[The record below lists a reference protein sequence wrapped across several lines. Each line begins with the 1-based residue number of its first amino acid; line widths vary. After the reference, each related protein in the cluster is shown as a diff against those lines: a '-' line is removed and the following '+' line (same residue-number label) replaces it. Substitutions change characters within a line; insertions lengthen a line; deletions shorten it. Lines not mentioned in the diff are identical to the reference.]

1 MPDNLLKTLKPKQL
15 TAVQHSEGPLLI
27 IAGAGTGKTTT
38 ITAKI
43 AHMVEK
49 GGIPPE
55 QILALTFS
63 KEAARNMERKVGELL
78 GENRDVKVSTFHSFC
93 AEIIR
98 DNSTECGISDDF
110 SIFEEIDS
118 AIFFYS
124 EVGID
129 AGNATLY
136 ANTISKAKDLNLS
149 IGKFK
154 EYADARKDQLLP
166 FAQEDEWENTYHS
179 YRIKLNTFHLKS
191 KEEQKA
197 DKADKK
203 RWQEFIGL
211 YDEYQK
217 YHNFVEAWI
226 KYEEKKSSINALDY
240 GDLNL
245 LALEYLNS
253 YGTDELNSTYRYI
266 IVDEFQD
273 TNHVQFELIKKLT
286 AKEQNITVVADPN
299 QTIYA
304 FRGAYSNNI
313 EEFRKQFDIKHDRI
327 VSLDVSFRST
337 DRILRVSHRLI
348 QNNYAEDQIDDCILL
363 KNHEGAEGTNVIIQE
378 TMDEKEEA
386 RKVVEMIEEYTA
398 AGIPMTDIA
407 VLYRTHAQ
415 GRLVKQALMMRGLP
429 VTVKDDTDFLKQ
441 PEIKTA
447 FSYLYVLNNITH
459 PTARGTEAWWR
470 LFHYNNALS
479 SSDSI
484 KIAEYIKKNWI
495 SFQDT
500 VYHHIDETGLSD
512 SGIVTIDRV
521 KHLVEDL
528 SAMTTLDISDL
539 VLEIYDRSGLSRQ
552 FAHLDTVRT
561 REALLNLSKLH
572 DVAVAFEKTQDR
584 DLHDFVNY
592 LEILDEMGGNPP
604 AARIPEEDAINLM
617 SVHSA
622 KGLEFEVVFVINMA
636 KEKFPLTRGGREPLI
651 PLEFMEQYKDIFE
664 QDLSASK
671 LQTAIRDRK
680 REIKLE
686 EERRLGYVAL
696 TRARTELILTLA
708 STYGGN
714 PRDPSVFL
722 LDIGFGDLVGVE
734 PDDDGNDNIE
744 LDDLTYRIDRDI
756 KAREVVR
763 DDELERKKNQWRN
776 LVIESLDSGDLAETV
791 HNVLVYQS
799 LKDGIVGKYRDDLNS
814 NWSTI
819 NPEADAEEILSAIG
833 SGGNGLKFNP
843 DTMTFSVSSIKVY
856 EKCPKQYELQNILRM
871 PTRAS
876 EDSTG
881 AMNLGS
887 FVHKVLEIAV
897 ENKIATKDEM
907 YEIADEQIKKSEW
920 KGVDIERAKP
930 LLEVFWLRNGHRIK
944 DNLFV
949 EKRFSVPIDGFIFKG
964 FIDRIDLLP
973 GTDNEVEIID
983 YKSGRTEPS
992 PDDRSKQLLL
1002 YARGFNHLYPDYVVR
1017 RLTLE
1022 MLARDKPRVYELQDD
1037 GNYTGSRVKALDPD
1051 VIEGMVE
1058 TARKIAHDYEHG
1070 FEGVGDEGVCRD
1082 CGFRLYCGEE

>member
-1 MPDNLLKTLKPKQL
+1 MLTTLLKTLKPKQL

-49 GGIPPE
+49 DGIAPE
-55 QILALTFS
+55 HILALTFS
-63 KEAARNMERKVGELL
+63 KEAAGNMGRKVGELL
-78 GENRDVKVSTFHSFC
+78 GENRDVTVSTFHSFC

-98 DNSTECGISDDF
+98 DNSRKCGISDDF
-110 SIFEEIDS
+110 SIFQEIDS

-129 AGNATLY
+129 ARNATLY
-136 ANTISKAKDLNLS
+136 ANSISKAKDLNLS

-154 EYADARKDQLLP
+154 EYADERKDQLLP
-166 FAQEDEWENTYHS
+166 FVKEDEWENTYHS
-179 YRIKLNTFHLKS
+179 YKIKLNTFHLKS
-191 KEEQKA
+191 KEDQKA

-203 RWQEFIGL
+203 TWQEFIGL

-217 YHNFVEAWI
+217 YHNFVNAWI

-253 YGTDELNSTYRYI
+253 YGTDELNRTYRYI

-273 TNHVQFELIKKLT
+273 TNYVQFELIKKLT
-286 AKEQNITVVADPN
+286 AKEQNITVVADSN

-313 EEFRKQFDIKHDRI
+313 EEFKKQFGITHDQVI
-327 VSLDVSFRST
+327 SLDVSFRST
-337 DRILRVSHRLI
+337 DKILQVSHRLI
-348 QNNYAEDQIDDCILL
+348 QNNYAEDRIEDCVLL
-363 KNHEGAEGTNVIIQE
+363 KNHEGTQGTNVIIQE

-386 RKVVEMIEEYTA
+386 RKVVEMIEEHIA

-470 LFHYNNALS
+470 LFHYNNVLS

-500 VYHHIDETGLSD
+500 IYHHIDELGLSD
-512 SGIVTIDRV
+512 SGIETITRV
-521 KHLVEDL
+521 KDLVKDL

-572 DVAVAFEKTQDR
+572 DVAVAFERTHEKG
-584 DLHDFVNY
+584 LSEFVDY

-636 KEKFPLTRGGREPLI
+636 KEKFPLTRGGKEPII
-651 PLEFMEQYKDIFE
+651 PLEFMQQYKDLFE

-671 LQTAIRDRK
+671 LQNAIRDRK

-686 EERRLGYVAL
+686 EERRLGYVAF
-696 TRARTELILTLA
+696 TRAKTNLILTLA
-708 STYGGN
+708 SEYGGN

-722 LDIGFGDLVGVE
+722 FDIGFGDLMGAE
-734 PDDDGNDNIE
+734 PDADGNVV
-744 LDDLTYRIDRDI
+744 LDDLTYLIDSDI
-756 KAREVVR
+756 KAREVVK

-776 LVIESLDSGDLAETV
+776 LVIESLDSGNLTETV

-799 LKDGIVGKYRDDLNS
+799 LKDGSVGKYRDDLNS

-819 NPEADAEEILSAIG
+819 DPEADAKEILSAIK

-887 FVHKVLEIAV
+887 FVHEVLEFAV
-897 ENKIATKDEM
+897 KDKITTKDEM
-907 YEIADEQIKKSEW
+907 YKIADELITRSKW
-920 KGVDIERAKP
+920 KGVDLTRAKP

-944 DNLFV
+944 DNMFV

-983 YKSGRTEPS
+983 YKSGRTEPN

-1002 YARGFNHLYPDYVVR
+1002 YAHGFNHLYPDYVVR
-1017 RLTLE
+1017 RLTLD

-1037 GNYTGSRVKALDPD
+1037 GNYTGSRVKPLNLG
-1051 VIEGMVE
+1051 VIDGMAE

-1070 FEGVGDEGVCRD
+1070 FVGIDDEAVCKD
-1082 CGFRLYCGEE
+1082 CGYRLYCGE

>member
-1 MPDNLLKTLKPKQL
+1 MLTKLLKTLKPKQL

-43 AHMVEK
+43 AHMVEND
-49 GGIPPE
+49 GILPE
-55 QILALTFS
+55 HILALTFS
-63 KEAARNMERKVGELL
+63 KEAARNMERKIGELL
-78 GENRDVKVSTFHSFC
+78 GENRDVTVSTFHSFC

-98 DNSTECGISDDF
+98 DNSRECGISDDF
-110 SIFEEIDS
+110 SIFQEIDS

-129 AGNATLY
+129 ARNATLY

-149 IGKFK
+149 IGQFK
-154 EYADARKDQLLP
+154 EYVDARKDQLLP
-166 FAQEDEWENTYHS
+166 FAKEDEWENTYHN
-179 YRIKLNTFHLKS
+179 YKIKLNTFHLKS

-197 DKADKK
+197 DKAEKK
-203 RWQEFIGL
+203 TWQEFIGL
-211 YDEYQK
+211 YDEYRK
-217 YHNFVEAWI
+217 YHNFVEAWV
-226 KYEEKKSSINALDY
+226 KYEEKKSRINALDY

-253 YGTDELNSTYRYI
+253 YGTDELNRTYRYI

-273 TNHVQFELIKKLT
+273 TNYVQFELIKKLT
-286 AKEQNITVVADPN
+286 AKEQNITVVADSN

-313 EEFRKQFDIKHDRI
+313 EEFKKQFGITQEQV

-337 DRILRVSHRLI
+337 DKILQVSHRLI
-348 QNNYAEDQIDDCILL
+348 QNNYAEDRIEDCVLL
-363 KNHEGAEGTNVIIQE
+363 KNHEGTQGTNVIIQE

-386 RKVVEMIEEYTA
+386 RKVVEMIEEHIA
-398 AGIPMTDIA
+398 ASIPMTDIA

-500 VYHHIDETGLSD
+500 IYHHIDELGLSD
-512 SGIVTIDRV
+512 SGIETITRV
-521 KHLVEDL
+521 KDLVKDL

-572 DVAVAFEKTQDR
+572 DVAVAFERTHKKG
-584 DLHDFVNY
+584 LSEFVDY

-636 KEKFPLTRGGREPLI
+636 KEKFPLTRGGKEPII
-651 PLEFMEQYKDIFE
+651 PLEFMQQYKDLFE
-664 QDLSASK
+664 QDLSASN
-671 LQTAIRDRK
+671 LQNAIRDRK

-686 EERRLGYVAL
+686 EERRLGYVAF
-696 TRARTELILTLA
+696 TRARTNLILTLA
-708 STYGGN
+708 SEYGGN

-722 LDIGFGDLVGVE
+722 FDIGFGDLMSIE
-734 PDDDGNDNIE
+734 PDADGNIE
-744 LDDLTYRIDRDI
+744 LDDLTYCIDSDI
-756 KAREVVR
+756 KAREVVK

-776 LVIESLDSGDLAETV
+776 LVIESLDSGNLTETV

-799 LKDGIVGKYRDDLNS
+799 LKDGAVGNYHDELNS

-819 NPEADAEEILSAIG
+819 NPEADAEEILSAIKT
-833 SGGNGLKFNP
+833 GGNGLKFNP

-881 AMNLGS
+881 AMNLGK
-887 FVHKVLEIAV
+887 FVHEVLEFAV
-897 ENKIATKDEM
+897 KDKITTKDEM
-907 YEIADEQIKKSEW
+907 YKIANELITRSKW
-920 KGVDIERAKP
+920 KGVDLERAKP

-944 DNLFV
+944 DNMFV
-949 EKRFSVPIDGFIFKG
+949 EKRFSVPLGGFIFKG

-983 YKSGRTEPS
+983 YKSGKFEPS

-1002 YARGFNHLYPDYVVR
+1002 YAHGFNHLYPDYVVR
-1017 RLTLE
+1017 RLTLD

-1037 GNYTGSRVKALDPD
+1037 GNYTGSRVKPLNLD
-1051 VIEGMVE
+1051 VIEGMAE
-1058 TARKIAHDYEHG
+1058 TARQIAHDYEHG
-1070 FEGVGDEGVCRD
+1070 FVGIDDEAVCKD
-1082 CGFRLYCGEE
+1082 CGYRLYCGE

>member
-1 MPDNLLKTLKPKQL
+1 MLTKLLNTLKPKQL

-43 AHMVEK
+43 ALMVEK
-49 GGIPPE
+49 DEIQPE
-55 QILALTFS
+55 HILALTFS
-63 KEAARNMERKVGELL
+63 KEAAGNMGRKVGELL
-78 GENRDVKVSTFHSFC
+78 GEERDVTVSTFHSFC

-98 DNSTECGISDDF
+98 DNSRECGISDDF
-110 SIFEEIDS
+110 SIFEEMDS

-129 AGNATLY
+129 VRNATLY
-136 ANTISKAKDLNLS
+136 ANTISKSKDLNIS

-154 EYADARKDQLLP
+154 EYTSERKNLLLP
-166 FAQEDEWENTYHS
+166 FAKENDWENTYHD
-179 YRIKLNTFHLKS
+179 YKIKLNTFHLKS
-191 KEEQKA
+191 KEQQKA

-203 RWQEFIGL
+203 TWQEFIGL

-226 KYEEKKSSINALDY
+226 KYEEKKTSINALDY

-273 TNHVQFELIKKLT
+273 TNYVQFELIKKLT
-286 AKEQNITVVADPN
+286 VKKQNITVVADSN

-313 EEFRKQFDIKHDRI
+313 EEFKKQFGITHDQV

-337 DRILRVSHRLI
+337 DKILRVSHRLI
-348 QNNYAEDQIDDCILL
+348 EKNYAEDQIEDCVLL
-363 KNHEGAEGTNVIIQE
+363 KNHESAQGTNVIIQE
-378 TMDEKEEA
+378 TMNEKEEA
-386 RKVVEMIEEYTA
+386 RKVVEMIEEHIA

-500 VYHHIDETGLSD
+500 IYHHIDELGLSD
-512 SGIVTIDRV
+512 SGIETIARV
-521 KHLVEDL
+521 KDMVKNL
-528 SAMTTLDISDL
+528 SEMSKLDISDL

-552 FAHLDTVRT
+552 FAHLDTVRM

-572 DVAVAFEKTQDR
+572 DVAVAFERTKR
-584 DLHDFVNY
+584 RELHDFVDY

-604 AARIPEEDAINLM
+604 AARIMEEDAINLM
-617 SVHSA
+617 SVHSS
-622 KGLEFEVVFVINMA
+622 KGLEFEVVFVVNMA
-636 KEKFPLTRGGREPLI
+636 KEKFPLTRGGKEPII
-651 PLEFMEQYKDIFE
+651 PLEFMQQYKDLFE

-671 LQTAIRDRK
+671 LQSAIRDRK

-686 EERRLGYVAL
+686 EERRLGYVAF
-696 TRARTELILTLA
+696 TRAKTNLILTLA
-708 STYGGN
+708 SEYGGN
-714 PRDPSVFL
+714 VRDPSVFL
-722 LDIGFGDLVGVE
+722 FDIGFADLVSTE
-734 PDDDGNDNIE
+734 PDEDGNIE
-744 LDDLTYRIDRDI
+744 LDDMTYLIDNDI
-756 KAREVVR
+756 KAREIVK
-763 DDELERKKNQWRN
+763 DNELERKKNQWRN
-776 LVIESLDSGDLAETV
+776 LVIESLDSSDLEETI
-791 HNVLVYQS
+791 HNMLVYQS
-799 LKDGIVGKYRDDLNS
+799 LKDGTVGKYRDNLNS

-819 NPEADAEEILSAIG
+819 DPKADAEEILSAIG

-887 FVHKVLEIAV
+887 FVHEVLEFAV
-897 ENKIATKDEM
+897 KDKITTKDDM
-907 YEIADEQIKKSEW
+907 YKIADELITKSKW
-920 KGVDIERAKP
+920 KGVDFKRAKP
-930 LLEVFWLRNGHRIK
+930 MLEVFWLRNGHRIK

-949 EKRFSVPIDGFIFKG
+949 EKRFSVPIGGFIFKG

-983 YKSGRTEPS
+983 YKSGKFEPS

-1002 YARGFNHLYPDYVVR
+1002 YAQGFNHLYPDYVVR
-1017 RLTLE
+1017 RLTLD
-1022 MLARDKPRVYELQDD
+1022 MLAKDKPRVYELQDD
-1037 GNYTGSRVKALDPD
+1037 GNYTGNRVKPLNLD
-1051 VIEGMVE
+1051 VIEEMAD
-1058 TARKIAHDYEHG
+1058 TAGKIAHDYEHG
-1070 FEGVGDEGVCRD
+1070 FVGVGDEGVCKD
-1082 CGFRLYCGEE
+1082 CGFRLYCGE